1 MAVLQK
7 IVLTFIMASIFITVS
22 CTPRETVVPSPSKRP
37 ARIAVVLGA
46 GAARGFSHVGV
57 LKVLE
62 LNKVPIDLIVGTS
75 AGSFVAS
82 LYASGY
88 TAYQLQK
95 MALDI
100 QKEEV
105 IDYKLPDNGFIR
117 GEKLENFVNKKV
129 NRLTLDKMRIPLR
142 VVATDIITGE
152 EIVFATGNTGWAVRA
167 SCSVPGVF
175 QPVQIGQ
182 KTFVDGGVVSPV
194 AVRAARQAGADVVI
208 AVDISAGVGGSA
220 PQGTVDTIIQSI
232 DIMYSRIAEIQLKDA
247 DVVIKPKVQSIGSAD
262 FEKRYDAILEGEKAA
277 SLALPQITKILDR
290 LRQEGRLPSSNP

>member
-1 MAVLQK
+1 VAVLQK

>member
-1 MAVLQK
+1 
-7 IVLTFIMASIFITVS
+7 MASIFITVS